1 MKSLIF
7 FFFLLFTCQ
16 MQAQF
21 FIKGKV
27 IDSETHQPLER
38 ATVTLTRD
46 SSSTIYKYDLTDPKG
61 CFSFSV
67 SENNTWTVH
76 VTYLGYQKESQP
88 VQKGKGMT
96 FQLKPEAISL
106 KEVEIKGG
114 RIYGRQDTVKYD
126 LSRFT
131 SGKEQNIKEALKRLP
146 GIDVNE
152 QSGEI
157 RYNGKAI
164 SQFTVEGMDVS
175 GGRYNQVTE
184 NLKADAVKDAEV
196 IEHFQPIRSL
206 RNKMPSD
213 KVALNLTLK
222 PEIRSRWLLTLQ
234 AAGGYGDQ
242 MLYNGKLNALQ
253 LARERQGI
261 YLYKA
266 DQTGK
271 DLSTELQQ
279 LISDNQNF
287 LTPTDVPTFIN
298 QPTFSFPLEK
308 QRLMDNITHL
318 ASVNRLY
325 RKNEEQQSRFTFHYL
340 YDEQHRNQGTQEI
353 YYYPSDTIHV
363 AQAQDY
369 SLYTHQAQA
378 SYNYER
384 NGTRSFFRNLLEAH
398 GTWGHSQ
405 ENLHGN
411 RELTQNLQT
420 NNLQLTNQLNL
431 LTTRKQTTSGFRSF
445 FRYTYHPTTLQFAQ
459 VNQSLGLQ
467 QAYMDNQGYCQ
478 WKKNGMT
485 FGITGGI
492 QGEWLLLHQTTNF
505 SSPQFKLYATPMWM
519 WERNT
524 FRLTVSA
531 NAAYLRKT
539 NPQYTDLR
547 ISPTAS
553 LYWQFSPRWELIT
566 RAQLQQKNEEA
577 TAYYPYSYWQNY
589 RTVASFSSHVPE
601 FQNQLYSFYLTYKR
615 TVHEFFW
622 SLSGSYWNQKN
633 QQLTHSEYRD
643 SIFFLTTWE
652 VPNHNRSYSLTSLLS
667 KGFYNWNLKTS
678 LETQLIHSEGKQA
691 GQGSIQN
698 YCYTQ
703 LVLTPKIN
711 WTPLSWLNTSY
722 LASLTCN
729 RSLIGR
735 NNNLPA
741 LWNIRQQIYLEIG
754 NSTYQIRLTGEHYYN
769 QLDENHHQH
778 VWLAD
783 AETSYIKNKWRFS
796 MSLCNLFNQK
806 EYRYTTYSAI
816 QQYTSWIKMRPRE
829 ILVSIQYQGST

>member
-7 FFFLLFTCQ
+7 FFFLLFTCR

-21 FIKGKV
+21 LIKGKV
-27 IDSETHQPLER
+27 IDNETHQPLEL

-46 SSSTIYKYDLTDPKG
+46 SSSTVYKYALTDPKG

-67 SENNTWTVH
+67 SENTSWTVH
-76 VTYLGYQKESQP
+76 VTYLGYQKESLP
-88 VQKGKGMT
+88 VQKGKEMI

-114 RIYGRQDTVKYD
+114 RIYGRQDTVKYN

-131 SGKEQNIKEALKRLP
+131 SGKEQSIKEALKKLP
-146 GIDVNE
+146 GIDINE

-175 GGRYNQVTE
+175 GGRYNQITE

-222 PEIRSRWLLTLQ
+222 PEVRSRWLLTLQ
-234 AAGGYGDQ
+234 AAGGYGDPI
-242 MLYNGKLNALQ
+242 LYNRKLNALQ
-253 LARERQGI
+253 LAHERQGI
-261 YLYKA
+261 YLYKT

-287 LTPTDVPTFIN
+287 LTPTDVPTFID

-308 QRLMDNITHL
+308 QRLMANTTHL

-353 YYYPSDTIHV
+353 YYYPSDTIHI

-378 SYNYER
+378 TYNYER

-398 GTWGHSQ
+398 GTWSHSQ
-405 ENLHGN
+405 ESLYGN
-411 RELTQNLQT
+411 RELTQSLQT

-431 LTTRKQTTSGFRSF
+431 LTTREHTTSGFRSF
-445 FRYTYHPTTLQFAQ
+445 FRYAHQPTTLQFAQ
-459 VNQSLGLQ
+459 VNQSFGLQ
-467 QAYMDNQGYCQ
+467 QVYMDNQAYHQ
-478 WKKNGMT
+478 WKKNEMT
-485 FGITGGI
+485 FGITGGV

-505 SSPQFKLYATPMWM
+505 SSPQFKIYVTPMWM

-524 FRLTVSA
+524 LRLTVSA
-531 NAAYLRKT
+531 DAAYLKKN

-547 ISPTAS
+547 ISPTVS

-566 RAQLQQKNEEA
+566 CAQLQQKNEEA

-589 RTVASFSSHVPE
+589 RTVVSFSSHVPE
-601 FQNQLYSFYLTYKR
+601 LQDQLYSFYLTYKR

-622 SLSGSYWNQKN
+622 SLSGSYWNRKN

-643 SIFFLTTWE
+643 SIFSLTTWE

-667 KGFYNWNLKTS
+667 KGFYDWNLKTS

-698 YCYTQ
+698 YRYTQ
-703 LVLTPKIN
+703 LMLTPKIN
-711 WTPLSWLNTSY
+711 WTPLSWFNTTY

-729 RSLIGR
+729 RSLIGES
-735 NNNLPA
+735 NNLPA
-741 LWNIRQQIYLEIG
+741 LWNIRQRIYLEIG

-806 EYRYTTYSAI
+806 EYRHTTYSAI

-829 ILVSIQYQGST
+829 ILVSIQYQL